1 MNADKQ
7 IQINKTNIELPC
19 SIGDTVYVTKSYFD
33 DDGYLV
39 RAIAKTEVVKIRV
52 VLDKTKEPSFE
63 IDTRVNTYGPWLVDT
78 FPDEESAKASLGL
91 EHYQYEQ

>member
-33 DDGYLV
+33 DDGCLV

-63 IDTRVNTYGPWLVDT
+63 IDTRVNTYGLWLGDT
-78 FPDEESAKASLGL
+78 FPDEESAQMSFVRKD
-91 EHYQYEQ
+91 Y